1 MIKIFMLDDSGEFFW
16 FAAETL
22 DEAKTFARTWLP
34 EFMEYENDDDVD
46 EVVDRGKWRDVQDAE
61 LNRLEFIDEDNQF
74 TTGRNDYPTFREVL
88 DQRIAR
94 GDKFPDHFAMSMY

>member
-1 MIKIFMLDDSGEFFW
+1 MKIFALKDGGETFW

-34 EFMEYENDDDVD
+34 EFMEYENDGDVD
-46 EVVDRGKWRDVQDAE
+46 EVVDRGDWSEASDAE
-61 LNRLEFIDEDNQF
+61 LTRLEFIDEDNHF